1 MQLEKIAVRLRR
13 RTSWE
18 ALDLGHA
25 MLRAWAGPAY
35 RAWLG
40 SYGLIGLILLC
51 ALWSYPSAAVFILWW
66 LKPAF
71 DRILLFVFSRS
82 LFHTP
87 TTWHDI
93 LAALPQLI
101 RHSGLLHGLTIGRI
115 NMARS
120 FLLPVRQLEQQ
131 SGKAARARCKVLSR
145 RGRGNAV
152 WLTFVCA
159 NLSAVWVYSLVL
171 LVDTMTPMGLPPIF
185 SWSNWFM
192 GEPEGELL
200 LLFNLFV
207 LLAESLI
214 EPFYVASGFALYL
227 HRRSE
232 LEGWDIELAFR
243 RLAAR
248 SETPARSTAPTKTAA
263 TVIGAIALS
272 ACFTFAPDPVLA
284 ADPPSDPTAAPEA
297 SPARKAIDTVLADP
311 VFGKKSEEKKWRWRP
326 DAAKEKT
333 REDSRWARW
342 LLSMVE
348 TASQVLKGLVW
359 VVALALAV
367 WLLYLVV
374 RYYDRW
380 QKGRQATP
388 QVPETLFGLDVRPGS
403 LPDDIA
409 GAARA
414 ALAAGRFEAAL
425 SLLYRGALVALI
437 HRLRIEFRPGD
448 TETDCRK
455 RVAGQLEKAAG
466 DYFAAL
472 LDAWRATAYARQPP
486 EHAAI
491 EALCLGWETHF
502 GTRPE
507 EKTT

>member
-13 RTSWE
+13 RTPWE

-40 SYGLIGLILLC
+40 SYGVVGLILLC
-51 ALWSYPSAAVFILWW
+51 VLREHPSVAIFILWW

-87 TTWHDI
+87 TTWRDI
-93 LAALPQLI
+93 RAALPQLI

-115 NMARS
+115 SMARS

-171 LVDTMTPMGLPPIF
+171 LVDALTPVGLPAIF
-185 SWSNWFM
+185 SWDDWFL
-192 GEPEGELL
+192 GEQGQELL
-200 LLFNLFV
+200 LLFNIFV

-243 RLAAR
+243 RLTERNELSSRSILPAKNLAVMIGTAALAACFCLA
-248 SETPARSTAPTKTAA
+248 PAPVQAADSTAAA
-263 TVIGAIALS
+263 
-272 ACFTFAPDPVLA
+272 
-284 ADPPSDPTAAPEA
+284 EA
-297 SPARKAIDTVLADP
+297 STARKAIDTVLADP
-311 VFGKKSEEKKWRWRP
+311 VFGKKSEEKEWRWRP
-326 DAAKEKT
+326 DDKPKEKT
-333 REDSRWARW
+333 KGDSRWAEW
-342 LLSMVE
+342 LLSLVE
-348 TASQVLKGLVW
+348 NASRILKVLVW
-359 VVALALAV
+359 VGALALAV
-367 WLLYLVV
+367 GLLYLIV
-374 RYYDRW
+374 RYYERW
-380 QKGRQATP
+380 RGGRQPATQAP
-388 QVPETLFGLDVRPGS
+388 DVLFGLDVRPES

-414 ALAAGRFEAAL
+414 AMASGRFEAAL
-425 SLLYRGALVALI
+425 SLLYRGALVTLI
-437 HRLRIEFRPGD
+437 HRARVEFRPGD
-448 TETDCRK
+448 TEADCR
-455 RVAGQLEKAAG
+455 RRIAGRLERAAG

-472 LDAWRATAYARQPP
+472 LDAWRTTAYARRPPQP
-486 EHAAI
+486 AAI
-491 EALCLGWETHF
+491 EMLCRDWELHF
-502 GTRPE
+502 GAGASSIGSAS
-507 EKTT
+507 